1 MSGSSGVVGVL
12 LGGVCCWVFGCFR
25 VSVLSFF
32 SSPRWVW
39 GSVCGS
45 AGVWVFDVFFFF
57 VFFLWVVFVFVS
69 LLPVLGLL
77 LVGPLFFSL
86 LRRG

>member
-1 MSGSSGVVGVL
+1 MSGSSGVVGIL

-25 VSVLSFF
+25 VSALSFF

-45 AGVWVFDVFFFF
+45 AGVWVFDVCFFG
-57 VFFLWVVFVFVS
+57 VVSVFVS